1 MQRSQLAEFIKN
13 AQKPVVAFVC
23 ADLHVSVYA
32 AAAKKSLIDSDIYT
46 PVIITIEEA
55 KLNKAIDQIPV
66 FKIDSRDL
74 SELTGISVFVSSD
87 NCLGFKFPVESKV
100 IVTCHVLYSSWNLH
114 SYTYLFHIADMFFV
128 YPPFLEKI
136 TPQEFE
142 KEMGRIVPSFFDLRD
157 KKFTIIKGGYLKID
171 LLTEKIEAKK
181 IRTDSIL
188 FMPSYPYFEA
198 EKQYLDILE
207 TIKETCPDLSI
218 IFRPYNPP
226 TAKLYS
232 ILEQFSGYK
241 NIEIDTLPGN
251 ETSFARAKVLVT
263 DTSFGR
269 RTFAYATGRPA
280 IAYQPKSDQPGITF
294 SHQSFNTYTKE
305 QLKHVLSWTVNQ
317 NGDLK
322 QQLLQMRNKD
332 LMNIGKSFDLLLDS
346 IKAVVMGETREYW
359 TTFER
364 TFAKRDWET
373 PDTWV
378 NFFLRTPH
386 GLKDR
391 FSVSYAEGQ
400 KKFPDHGYFALN
412 FHVDDYIYEIDY
424 KNFSIKAADK
434 KLIEKLENQ
443 ELVLYKS
450 PHTGPLQP
458 NHMSSF
464 KEIVLFCINDLIKF
478 EHNLLKRLAIKKD
491 KYIKCETNFEEK
503 CKLLFAIQVLLHKM
517 KL

>member
-13 AQKPVVAFVC
+13 AQKPIVAFVC

-46 PVIITIEEA
+46 PVIVTIEEA
-55 KLNKAIDQIPV
+55 KLNDATDLVPV

-74 SELTGISVFVSSD
+74 SELSGISVFVTSD
-87 NCLGFKFPVESKV
+87 NCIGFKFPVESKV
-100 IVTCHVLYSSWNLH
+100 IVTCHVLYHSWDLH
-114 SYTYLFHIADMFFV
+114 KYTYLFHIADMFFV
-128 YPPFLEKI
+128 YPPFMEDL

-142 KEMGRIVPSFFDLRD
+142 TKMGQIVPSFFDVRG
-157 KKFTIIKGGYLKID
+157 KKFIIIKGGYLKID
-171 LLTEKIEAKK
+171 LLTEKIKAKQVK
-181 IRTDSIL
+181 TDSIL
-188 FMPSYPYFEA
+188 FMPSYPFFGA
-198 EKQYLDILE
+198 EEQYLDILE
-207 TIKETCPDLSI
+207 AIKETCPDLNI
-218 IFRPYNPP
+218 ILRPYNPP

-241 NIEIDTLPGN
+241 NLKIDTLPGN

-280 IAYQPKSDQPGITF
+280 IAYQPKSDQPNVTF
-294 SHQSFNTYTKE
+294 SHQSFNTHTKE
-305 QLKHVLSWTVNQ
+305 QLKQVLSWAVNP
-317 NGDLK
+317 NEEIK

-346 IKAVVMGETREYW
+346 IKAVVMEENRDYW
-359 TTFER
+359 ITFER
-364 TFAKRDWET
+364 TFAKRNWDA

-378 NFFLRTPH
+378 NFFLKTPN

-400 KKFPDHGYFALN
+400 KKFPDHDYFALN

-424 KNFSIKAADK
+424 INFCIKATK
-434 KLIEKLENQ
+434 NELIEKLEDQ

-450 PHTGPLQP
+450 PYTGPLQS
-458 NHMSSF
+458 NHINRF
-464 KEIVLFCINDLIKF
+464 KEIVLFNINDLKKF
-478 EHNLLKRLAIKKD
+478 EQNLLKRLAIKKD

-503 CKLLFAIQVLLHKM
+503 CKLLFAMQILLHKM
-517 KL
+517 RT